1 MPLMQPNNQ
10 KLMLRDYSACNVV
23 EEDSKFEDE
32 KTKQTKDAK
41 Q

>member
-1 MPLMQPNNQ
+1 MLLIRQNNQ
-10 KLMLRDYSACNVV
+10 KLMLRDHSACDVV
-23 EEDSKFEDE
+23 EENSKFEDE

>member
-1 MPLMQPNNQ
+1 
-10 KLMLRDYSACNVV
+10 MLQDHLACNIVD
-23 EEDSKFEDE
+23 EDSKFEDE